1 MSESLFALLRDP
13 ALSTGIAL
21 SATTLVAAA
30 AGAIVFLTVKAQR
43 RIEQIDAA
51 QAEAAMR
58 MMAEVKRLSTMVTQQ
73 RAEEIGEVLRRGRAE
88 AKQQDAARPRG
99 GDAYPLRQPLR
110 KTIH

>member
-1 MSESLFALLRDP
+1 
-13 ALSTGIAL
+13 
-21 SATTLVAAA
+21 
-30 AGAIVFLTVKAQR
+30 
-43 RIEQIDAA
+43 
-51 QAEAAMR
+51 
-58 MMAEVKRLSTMVTQQ
+58 MVTQQ